1 MNSRIEKIS
10 QRSKGQ
16 ILERLKKAHKMP
28 DFEYKAS
35 VDPVVHIQRS
45 GEKLEEM
52 KRKMTDNKYIV
63 EECDSGSLESKI
75 NEIVKSYGYQKMI
88 YSESLGLDIDKI
100 EATQK
105 VCFNQ
110 EIENLRAEVFHSDFS
125 VVRAKFGISSH
136 GVALVHSSRAQP
148 RMLSLAPTLCI
159 MLLKKEN
166 VVGSLAE
173 ALNLVKAENEVLP
186 SNILF
191 IAGPSRTADI
201 ELITVFGVHGSQ
213 KVHLLLY

>member
-1 MNSRIEKIS
+1 MSRIQEIS

-16 ILERLKKAHKMP
+16 ILERLKRAHKDSNFIHKP
-28 DFEYKAS
+28 S
-35 VDPVVHIQRS
+35 IDPVEHIQRS
-45 GEKLEEM
+45 GDVLEEL
-52 KRKMTDNKYIV
+52 KRKMIDNKYIV
-63 EECDSGSLESKI
+63 EECAKERLEEKI
-75 NEIVKSYGYQKMI
+75 NSIVADYGYTKMI
-88 YSESLGLDIDKI
+88 YGESLGLDIDKI
-100 EATQK
+100 QAQEK
-105 VCFNQ
+105 VCFNK
-110 EIENLRAEVFHSDFS
+110 EIEELRQEVFHSEFS
-125 VVRAKFGISSH
+125 IVHARFGISSH

-159 MLLKKEN
+159 MLLEKKN

-173 ALNLVKAENEVLP
+173 ALNLVKSENSVLP
-186 SNILF
+186 SNLLF